1 MVDSIGQQLH
11 RVLSFFLFFRVMFIA
26 ERIQVVADKSLQYP
40 PLPVQPLVVISK
52 VPVDLVGR
60 NRLSHGRV

>member
-40 PLPVQPLVVISK
+40 PPPQPFVVISK

>member
-1 MVDSIGQQLH
+1 
-11 RVLSFFLFFRVMFIA
+11 VMFIA

>member
-11 RVLSFFLFFRVMFIA
+11 RVLSFLFFFRVMFIA
-26 ERIQVVADKSLQYP
+26 ERIQVVADKSLHP
-40 PLPVQPLVVISK
+40 PLLNPSVVISK